1 MCHRFSRW
9 WQPLNLD
16 RLQKWVVDG
25 RIDVSQVVTMKD
37 LRDSGAV
44 HKNVKDGVKL
54 LATVSTCRRLNSK
67 KSKLNL
73 RRKQRVHKTRP
84 ASTASSCWPRWA
96 AQTGM
101 QKLHVLTLDILSMNL
116 RCQQKDKVLRSCQ
129 RMATRL
135 LVTMTH
141 ANRFKSRI
149 RLSSITKSVRAG
161 VKLLA

>member
-54 LATVSTCRRLNSK
+54 LATVSTCRRLNSN
-67 KSKLNL
+67 S
-73 RRKQRVHKTRP
+73 
-84 ASTASSCWPRWA
+84 
-96 AQTGM
+96 
-101 QKLHVLTLDILSMNL
+101 QK
-116 RCQQKDKVLRSCQ
+116 
-129 RMATRL
+129 
-135 LVTMTH
+135 
-141 ANRFKSRI
+141 
-149 RLSSITKSVRAG
+149 
-161 VKLLA
+161 